1 MQMNLLKPIAFIGI
15 LAFFYSC
22 SSTKSTKTATK
33 TETKEEVVITP
44 PANVNA
50 LQVDPHLQNGK
61 TINLKIGDRFDVVFL
76 RECIGCAEVWRI
88 TNIDKDK
95 ISQMESTYR
104 NGPAAG
110 VNGGSQDH
118 IFHFSAKDKGVS
130 VLTFVYFKDTRTIT
144 FDVK

>member
-1 MQMNLLKPIAFIGI
+1 MQMNLLKPIIFIGMI
-15 LAFFYSC
+15 TVFSAC
-22 SSTKSTKTATK
+22 SSTKSSKTATK

-44 PANVNA
+44 AANVNA

-61 TINLKIGDRFDVVFL
+61 TINLKTGDRFDVVFL

-88 TNIDKDK
+88 TNIDKEK
-95 ISQMESTYR
+95 ISQMESTYK

-118 IFHFSAKDKGVS
+118 IFHFAAKDKGVS
-130 VLTFVYFKDTRTIT
+130 TLTFVYFKDTRTIT

>member
-15 LAFFYSC
+15 MAFFSAC
-22 SSTKSTKTATK
+22 SSTKSTKTAK
-33 TETKEEVVITP
+33 TETKEEVVVTP
-44 PANVNA
+44 PVANVNA

-61 TINLKIGDRFDVVFL
+61 TINLKVGDRFDVVFL

-88 TNIDKDK
+88 TNIDKEK
-95 ISQMESTYR
+95 IGQMESTYK

-118 IFHFSAKDKGVS
+118 IFHFSAKNTGVS
-130 VLTFVYFKDTRTIT
+130 TLTFVYFKDTRTIT